1 LRRHHL
7 STAARFLPL
16 AFALVGVASTPSCTW
31 GGYDGALA
39 TNDAGLGQA
48 CDGVLTNCGAPPGAG
63 PDAGYTCVANKCREE
78 CLSDTDC
85 AVGTRCLWVATAN
98 CGSGSCCNGMCSNG
112 FPQGTAPGVAG
123 FCLDN
128 ASVSCSPNGVAG
140 SSSVACP
147 GNTSCAPDGYCRNMC
162 SAQNPCASPESC
174 ENVGNGGCMGGGT
187 CGPQYCVAAP
197 AHDSTADS
205 GAAIDA
211 PADAPQGLDPGA
223 MSPGL
228 VAADTAGAEYVSWIS
243 QGNSVD
249 VAAAGLGVIP
259 MTIEANGTGVS
270 GLAASGGFLYWGE
283 QGLGI
288 FSCPEQSCGTSMH
301 SLAPAQAPLRV
312 AASGTWV
319 AWIDGRSLTVEG
331 CSVASGACSGNVQTF
346 ASAQQGMS
354 DIAVDSSTVYWLG
367 TGTGMGMGMGTGSSS
382 ASTGVGVFS
391 CPLGTACAM
400 SPSFVGSAPG
410 AQSIA
415 VSADGVYAAGPQ
427 GAFLCARTGA
437 CSSLSGGTGAAVPQ
451 LTADASG
458 VYAATMLGPVFCK
471 APCAKS
477 STFVEI
483 DSSGAAA
490 VGIAVTGPHVYWSS
504 VAGGIFFAPKPGGGS
519 TLSLAFRSTTFLD
532 GGNP

>member
-1 LRRHHL
+1 LRRLHL

-16 AFALVGVASTPSCTW
+16 ALALVGVASAPSCTW
-31 GGYDGALA
+31 GGYDGTLA

-48 CDGVLTNCGAPPGAG
+48 CDGVLRNCGAPPGAG

-78 CLSDTDC
+78 CLSDADC
-85 AVGTRCLWVATAN
+85 AAGTRCLWVATAN
-98 CGSGSCCNGMCSNG
+98 CGSGSCCNGMCSSG
-112 FPQGTAPGVAG
+112 FPQGSAPGVAG

-140 SSSVACP
+140 SSGFACP
-147 GNTSCAPDGYCRNMC
+147 GNTACAPDGYCRNMC

-174 ENVGNGGCMGGGT
+174 ENVGNQGCPGGGS
-187 CGPQYCVAAP
+187 CGPQYCVADP
-197 AHDSTADS
+197 AHDSVGDS

-211 PADAPQGLDPGA
+211 AADGPQDLDPGA
-223 MSPGL
+223 ISPGL
-228 VAADTAGAEYVSWIS
+228 VAADTVGPEYVSWIS

-249 VAAAGLGVIP
+249 LAAAGPGVMP
-259 MTIEANGTGVS
+259 TTVGGNGSGVS
-270 GLAASGGFLYWGE
+270 GLAAGAGFVYWAV

-312 AASGTWV
+312 ATSGTWV
-319 AWIDGRSLTVEG
+319 AWIDARSLTVQG

-354 DIAVDSSTVYWLG
+354 DIAVDGSAVYWLA
-367 TGTGMGMGMGTGSSS
+367 TGTGMGMGNGG
-382 ASTGVGVFS
+382 ASTGVFS

-400 SPSFVGSAPG
+400 SPSLVGSAPG

-415 VSADGVYAAGPQ
+415 VSTDAVYAAGPQ
-427 GAFLCARTGA
+427 GAFVCTRTGT
-437 CSSLSGGTGAAVPQ
+437 CSSLSSGTSDTRAGVPQ
-451 LTADASG
+451 LAADATG

-471 APCAKS
+471 APCTKS
-477 STFVEI
+477 STLVDL

-490 VGIAVTGPHVYWSS
+490 LGIAVTGSHVYWSS
-504 VAGGIFFAPKPGGGS
+504 AAGGIFFAPKPGGG
-519 TLSLAFRSTTFLD
+519 
-532 GGNP
+532 